1 MTRKLIIGTA
11 LVLTIFFGLFRQI
24 KVISQSGEEIFDSN
38 EEAGRSAFL
47 LKQEFQKNFLSSR
60 SQKPIISYRT
70 DRRNEDAERAASE
83 FYYDVQYGFAPFLV
97 VPGYKDTNYCLFD
110 YVSEAKLTEC
120 LLKEGAVVLARR
132 GSLVL
137 CYAGTRKDPDV

>member
-1 MTRKLIIGTA
+1 MRRYVIWVL
-11 LVLTIFFGLFRQI
+11 LVLVVGFGLFRQV
-24 KVISQSGEEIFDSN
+24 KVISRSGEEIFDSN

-70 DRRNEDAERAASE
+70 DRQNEDAKRDASE

-97 VPGYKDTNYCLFD
+97 VPGHNDTNHCLFD
-110 YVSEAKLTEC
+110 YVSEAKLTES
-120 LLKEGAVVLARR
+120 LSKEGAGVLARR

-137 CYAGTRKDPDV
+137 CDMGTQKDPDV

>member
-1 MTRKLIIGTA
+1 MRRYVIWVLLT
-11 LVLTIFFGLFRQI
+11 LVVGFGLFRQV

-38 EEAGRSAFL
+38 EEAGRSAFF
-47 LKQEFQKNFLSSR
+47 LKQEFQENILSSR

-70 DRRNEDAERAASE
+70 DRHNEVAKRDASE

-97 VPGYKDTNYCLFD
+97 IPGHKDTGYCLFD

-120 LLKEGAVVLARR
+120 LSKEGVVVLARR
-132 GSLVL
+132 GFFVL
-137 CYAGTRKDPDV
+137 CHMEAPKDHDV